1 MLRAVKIRMEYLE
14 QPVGLGALPRFGWVL
29 ESDRKNVVQKAY
41 RLQIAKDPQFESLV
55 YDSGLV
61 ESAESAYVEVPSYR
75 EAMPDG
81 QGQESGRQGQEST
94 GCRVDNASQE
104 CGRHGENDINS
115 FREKLCSCTEYFVRV
130 RVSDGVEESSYSET
144 ASFVTGI
151 LGQEEWQAEFIT
163 AEREADSG
171 KSGSTC
177 LKKQIRLDGK
187 VASAYACA
195 TAFGLYRFFING
207 KKVGEDELMP
217 GWTSYHKH
225 LCCQTYDVTALLKEG
240 ENRLD
245 AMLGAGWYK
254 GKMGFLLL
262 RNNYGTRTAF
272 LMQLTVRY
280 EDGREE
286 VFVTDESW
294 QGRPGPVTFSEIY
307 DGEHYDARLEREI
320 SFGSMDGRR
329 ADIQKGAMGGTELPG
344 VGRADAAREEALTGK
359 SEAAMHLSA
368 DEVNTEKGT
377 VRSELW
383 GMSRGALCTEGKDT
397 VRAWHP
403 VQILPFPKA
412 SLTAQAGC
420 KVRKMERLQAREAL
434 VTPKGETVIDFA
446 QNLTG
451 WVNFRVQAEP
461 GSEILLK
468 CFETLDARGNVYT
481 ANLRSARQE
490 IHYICK
496 GGGTEEY
503 HPLFTYMGFRYVQV
517 LKWPGEV
524 RAEAFSAYALYSQ
537 MEQTGTFR
545 CSNPLVN
552 RLQQNILWSLKGNFL
567 DIPTDCP
574 QRDERVGWTGDA
586 QIFCRTAC
594 YLMNTYT
601 FFRKW
606 LKDVAADQ
614 TPEGGVPHVV
624 PDIISGKEEN
634 DWLLSQGTHSAAAWA
649 DVAVINPW
657 TLYLVYGDKTILE
670 EQYDSMKKWIGFME
684 AHSVDYIWNY
694 KLQFGDWVALD
705 AEEGSYFGATPN
717 DLTCTAYFAYST
729 GLFAKIADILGRA
742 EDAASY
748 GALYEKIV
756 EKFRNTFFTKD
767 GEMTAQTQ
775 TAHIVALYF
784 NLVPEAFRERTAG
797 RLVELLRKEGGH
809 LVTGF
814 VGTPYFCHALS
825 SSGYVEEAY
834 ELLLKED
841 FPSWLYQVKMGATTV
856 WEHWDGLKPDG
867 TMWSP
872 DMNSFNHYAY
882 GAVGDWL
889 YRVVL
894 GMEVDEKDP
903 GYHHS
908 IINPRTGEAFDFAE
922 GAYGSVYG
930 TLKVRWEKGKED
942 KNDRRLQVT
951 IPHNTTA
958 EIRLEKGAG
967 QVRAK
972 GLEFISKD
980 GILTA
985 RCGSGQW
992 EIRYR
997 RE

>member
-496 GGGTEEY
+496 GGLEQRKVPVCSIWEY
-503 HPLFTYMGFRYVQV
+503 
-517 LKWPGEV
+517 
-524 RAEAFSAYALYSQ
+524 SAYA
-537 MEQTGTFR
+537 E
-545 CSNPLVN
+545 
-552 RLQQNILWSLKGNFL
+552 K
-567 DIPTDCP
+567 
-574 QRDERVGWTGDA
+574 A
-586 QIFCRTAC
+586 
-594 YLMNTYT
+594 
-601 FFRKW
+601 
-606 LKDVAADQ
+606 
-614 TPEGGVPHVV
+614 
-624 PDIISGKEEN
+624 
-634 DWLLSQGTHSAAAWA
+634 SALTS
-649 DVAVINPW
+649 P
-657 TLYLVYGDKTILE
+657 GHF
-670 EQYDSMKKWIGFME
+670 S
-684 AHSVDYIWNY
+684 
-694 KLQFGDWVALD
+694 
-705 AEEGSYFGATPN
+705 
-717 DLTCTAYFAYST
+717 TCTY
-729 GLFAKIADILGRA
+729 
-742 EDAASY
+742 
-748 GALYEKIV
+748 
-756 EKFRNTFFTKD
+756 
-767 GEMTAQTQ
+767 
-775 TAHIVALYF
+775 
-784 NLVPEAFRERTAG
+784 
-797 RLVELLRKEGGH
+797 RK
-809 LVTGF
+809 
-814 VGTPYFCHALS
+814 P
-825 SSGYVEEAY
+825 
-834 ELLLKED
+834 
-841 FPSWLYQVKMGATTV
+841 M
-856 WEHWDGLKPDG
+856 
-867 TMWSP
+867 
-872 DMNSFNHYAY
+872 
-882 GAVGDWL
+882 
-889 YRVVL
+889 
-894 GMEVDEKDP
+894 
-903 GYHHS
+903 
-908 IINPRTGEAFDFAE
+908 
-922 GAYGSVYG
+922 
-930 TLKVRWEKGKED
+930 
-942 KNDRRLQVT
+942 
-951 IPHNTTA
+951 
-958 EIRLEKGAG
+958 
-967 QVRAK
+967 
-972 GLEFISKD
+972 
-980 GILTA
+980 
-985 RCGSGQW
+985 
-992 EIRYR
+992 
-997 RE
+997 